1 MDIILFIVVII
12 LLIAIAWQLFRRK
25 EEPKKQDDQ
34 SFLLLQ
40 NQINELTR
48 TLDAKLGESARAITD
63 STNKAF
69 TQATESTKLIK
80 EITQELAKVGEGQ
93 RQVANVA
100 DQLKSLQDVLKNS
113 KQRGG
118 IGEQFLKNILENV
131 FSPAEYEMQ
140 YGFKDGT
147 IVDAVI
153 KTKDGLV
160 PIDSKFS
167 LENYQR
173 ILAANDDLERERY
186 ESKFYSDLKL
196 RIDETSKY
204 IKPEEGTLEF
214 AFMYIPSEA
223 IYYDLLTRKIGVRED
238 MDLVEYATRQK
249 KVIIVSPTTFFAYL
263 QTVMQGLKA
272 LRIEEGVK
280 KIQKNVHELGKH
292 LTSYKDFIDKVGK
305 NLGTTVSAYNSAG
318 KEFGKIN
325 KDVYRI
331 TGDELDLE
339 TTALEKP
346 EENFEADRLL

>member
-1 MDIILFIVVII
+1 MDVAFFAIVIGFLAV
-12 LLIAIAWQLFRRK
+12 IAWRLFQNK
-25 EEPKKQDDQ
+25 EPQKQDDQ
-34 SFLLLQ
+34 SLLLLQ
-40 NQINELTR
+40 NQITELNR
-48 TLDAKLGESARAITD
+48 TLEIKLGESARAITD
-63 STNKAF
+63 STNRAF
-69 TQATESTKLIK
+69 TQANKSAELIEK
-80 EITQELAKVGEGQ
+80 ITRELDKVGEGQ
-93 RQVANVA
+93 RQVVSVA
-100 DQLKSLQDVLKNS
+100 DQLKSLQDILKNS

-153 KTKDGLV
+153 KTRDGLV

-173 ILAANDDLERERY
+173 FLGASDETEQERY
-186 ESKFYSDLKL
+186 KSAFYNDLKL

-223 IYYDLLTRKIGVRED
+223 IYYDLLTRKIGVRGD

-249 KVIIVSPTTFFAYL
+249 KVIIVSPTTFSAYL

-331 TGDELDLE
+331 TGDEIDLE
-339 TTALEKP
+339 IPVLEKP
-346 EENFEADRLL
+346 EENLDSDRLL